1 MILCYN
7 IYHSIHSFSVI
18 QILGILSILFIR
30 ERQKQFEEC
39 LWKLYCTCKLILKM
53 DQYFPVAEISQ
64 TTFIYLK
71 VRILWNVKKIL
82 LLFIGSVLSSVLSS
96 AFLVSVHVSKRYIV
110 KWIFKYIKEPSML
123 KINNMRNSEQVCMYE
138 FS

>member
-18 QILGILSILFIR
+18 QILGILSILFIQ

-39 LWKLYCTCKLILKM
+39 LWKRYCTCKLILKM

-64 TTFIYLK
+64 TTFTYLK
-71 VRILWNVKKIL
+71 VRTWWNVKTIL
-82 LLFIGSVLSSVLSS
+82 LLFIGSVVFSS
-96 AFLVSVHVSKRYIV
+96 AFLVSVHVSKHYIV
-110 KWIFKYIKEPSML
+110 KWIFKYIKEPSTL
-123 KINNMRNSEQVCMYE
+123 KINSISNSEQVCMYE